1 MDEEQIEGA
10 ISISLEDIENL
21 PQDGLSSGPA
31 NKQQETG
38 DSRFS
43 RFSLISW
50 WDQEKIAN
58 AKILVVGAGAL
69 GNEILKNLVLTGF
82 RNILVVDLDN
92 IEHSNL
98 SRSVLYRPDDIGK
111 GKAETA
117 AKAAMEIYEDA
128 VVHPID
134 ANICFN
140 VGLGVF
146 GWADIIIGG
155 LDNRAARLWINQS
168 AWKMNRPW
176 IDGAIQ
182 GISGVA
188 KVFLPGTAPCYE
200 CTLNEMDMQ
209 LAEKQLR
216 NPCTGLTLKEM
227 KGGKV
232 PTTPTVSSIIAG
244 IQVQEAL
251 KILHSDTMIDEDLDG
266 NPILLESA
274 VLAGR
279 GYHFEGLNHTS
290 YITEYTEKEL
300 CNAHYVFDPD
310 KLYKL
315 ETTSDE
321 ATLDDLLQQARDD
334 LGNGLACLEFSR
346 NVIHKMVCNDCDSE
360 EEVFQTMA
368 SEEMATCK
376 DCSKERETQWI
387 NGYTGEEN
395 YGERTLAQVGLPP
408 FDVVTARAE
417 MEEIYYEISGDA
429 SRVLGPLPT
438 EQTKHMP

>member
-146 GWADIIIGG
+146 GWADCGIISSEAHHVVNHAIEVRPKIVFQWSG
-155 LDNRAARLWINQS
+155 NRAVI
-168 AWKMNRPW
+168 
-176 IDGAIQ
+176 
-182 GISGVA
+182 IS
-188 KVFLPGTAPCYE
+188 E
-200 CTLNEMDMQ
+200 Q
-209 LAEKQLR
+209 
-216 NPCTGLTLKEM
+216 LKE
-227 KGGKV
+227 
-232 PTTPTVSSIIAG
+232 
-244 IQVQEAL
+244 
-251 KILHSDTMIDEDLDG
+251 
-266 NPILLESA
+266 
-274 VLAGR
+274 
-279 GYHFEGLNHTS
+279 
-290 YITEYTEKEL
+290 
-300 CNAHYVFDPD
+300 
-310 KLYKL
+310 
-315 ETTSDE
+315 
-321 ATLDDLLQQARDD
+321 
-334 LGNGLACLEFSR
+334 
-346 NVIHKMVCNDCDSE
+346 
-360 EEVFQTMA
+360 
-368 SEEMATCK
+368 
-376 DCSKERETQWI
+376 
-387 NGYTGEEN
+387 
-395 YGERTLAQVGLPP
+395 
-408 FDVVTARAE
+408 
-417 MEEIYYEISGDA
+417 
-429 SRVLGPLPT
+429 
-438 EQTKHMP
+438 